1 MRKAI
6 QTFSRYGG
14 TAPIDV
20 ILSNMNQ
27 VDPQSAAKIMNY
39 LHLTPKQLGQMADAR
54 AKEAAEAKA
63 GGKTEA
69 VNPDTMGKALAL
81 LERPRSQC
89 RPKETSTRCGG
100 RIQQTGTEQG

>member
-1 MRKAI
+1 M
-6 QTFSRYGG
+6 S
-14 TAPIDV
+14 
-20 ILSNMNQ
+20 
-27 VDPQSAAKIMNY
+27 Y

-81 LERPRSQC
+81 LNDPEASADQ
-89 RPKETSTRCGG
+89 ETSTRCGG
-100 RIQQTGTEQG
+100 RIKTGTEQG